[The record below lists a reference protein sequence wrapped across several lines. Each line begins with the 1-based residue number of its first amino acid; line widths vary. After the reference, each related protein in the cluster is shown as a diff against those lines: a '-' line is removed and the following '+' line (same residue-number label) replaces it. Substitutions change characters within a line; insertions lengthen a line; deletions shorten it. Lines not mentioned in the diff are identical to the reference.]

1 MLSENRKRQRPQG
14 EDDHATLMPQAK
26 RSSTT
31 HQPSEGSQEAWEAE
45 SSGSDSSGVGSP
57 EHAARSNSSA
67 SSQCGADSLPPL
79 PGPPPCS
86 PLSTSDQSG
95 PTSLGSYQHINRV
108 LREAHF
114 HSLQNR
120 GQSRDR

>member
-1 MLSENRKRQRPQG
+1 CVRRLSCRKRQRTQG
-14 EDDHATLMPQAK
+14 EDENGTVMPQAK

-31 HQPSEGSQEAWEAE
+31 HQSLEGSREAWDAE
-45 SSGSDSSGVGSP
+45 VSYSGKCMDQMSS
-57 EHAARSNSSA
+57 SSA
-67 SSQCGADSLPPL
+67 SSQSGADSLAAV
-79 PGPPPCS
+79 PGLMPYS

-114 HSLQNR
+114 QSLQNR
-120 GQSRDR
+120 GQSRNR

>member
-1 MLSENRKRQRPQG
+1 MLSENRKRQRTQG
-14 EDDHATLMPQAK
+14 EDENGTVMPQAK

-31 HQPSEGSQEAWEAE
+31 HQSLEGSREAWDAE
-45 SSGSDSSGVGSP
+45 SSGSDTSGVGSP
-57 EHAARSNSSA
+57 EHATRSSSSA
-67 SSQCGADSLPPL
+67 SSQSGADSLAAV
-79 PGPPPCS
+79 PGLMPYS

-114 HSLQNR
+114 QSLQNR
-120 GQSRDR
+120 GQSRNR